1 MVSSTFTTQYSQ
13 KGGGMKKEWLN
24 LVRVIICCS
33 LFLYACPA
41 LCGTDSEPNAE
52 QSKMCLKR
60 VTMLTGYGSASME
73 DGHYEVVPILIQFH
87 FDINPFVQ
95 KLGVKTG
102 GDFEFIAEPLMNV
115 VTNPNANAE
124 VGISFLLRY
133 EDTIVSRLRWFFE
146 GGVGAMYTSQHT
158 QEQGSQ
164 YDFLP
169 QAGLGL
175 QYSLT
180 KKLALTGE
188 YRWRH
193 MSNAGATSPNH
204 GLNHNFALVGLTYFF
219 NN

>member
-1 MVSSTFTTQYSQ
+1 
-13 KGGGMKKEWLN
+13 MKKEWLN
-24 LVRVIICCS
+24 LVRVLICCS

-52 QSKMCLKR
+52 QSKTCLKR
-60 VTMLTGYGSASME
+60 MTMLTGYGSESIKT
-73 DGHYEVVPILIQFH
+73 GHYEVVPILIQFH
-87 FDINPFVQ
+87 FDINPLAQ
-95 KLGVKTG
+95 KMGIKTG
-102 GDFEFIAEPLMNV
+102 GDFEFIAEPLINV
-115 VTNPNANAE
+115 VSNPDTNAE

-133 EDTIVSRLRWFFE
+133 EDTIVPRLRWFFE

-180 KKLALTGE
+180 KKFALTGE

-193 MSNAGATSPNH
+193 MSNAGASSPNH
-204 GLNHNFALVGLTYFF
+204 GLNHDFALVGLTYFF

>member
-1 MVSSTFTTQYSQ
+1 
-13 KGGGMKKEWLN
+13 MKKGWLN
-24 LVRVIICCS
+24 LIILVVMCCS
-33 LFLYACPA
+33 FLLYSSPA
-41 LCGTDSEPNAE
+41 WCGTDSEPKGE
-52 QSKMCLKR
+52 TSKTCLKR
-60 VTMLTGYGSASME
+60 VTMLTGYGSDNIE
-73 DGHYEVVPILIQFH
+73 GGHYEVIPILIQFH

-95 KLGVKTG
+95 KLGVKTR

-115 VTNPNANAE
+115 VTNPDANAE

-146 GGVGAMYTSQHT
+146 GGAGAMYTSQHT
-158 QEQGSQ
+158 LEQGSQ

-193 MSNAGATSPNH
+193 MSNAGASSPNH
-204 GLNHNFALVGLTYFF
+204 GLNHDFALVGLTYFF